1 MGQKKGAI
9 KQWIMIP
16 INKHMDYCIDRVL
29 QTVDCILRYFEIG
42 LYLKVGIKIAKN
54 SRFCT
59 SYKTCAVQNT
69 DK

>member
-1 MGQKKGAI
+1 MEQKKGAI

-42 LYLKVGIKIAKN
+42 FIPK
-54 SRFCT
+54 SRYRD
-59 SYKTCAVQNT
+59 SEK
-69 DK
+69 